1 VKISLNFFLLLIIG
15 TFLVSNSY
23 GQILNP
29 EPGSF
34 MSNNSDTSKQDSSK
48 LQKTIPTQRIDP
60 FYSIYSEIQFAK
72 VKYDSLEFDL
82 SEMTNYHPLFGLD
95 PNVQTIGE
103 AGMPIHLRR
112 INPNI
117 NHGFQHGLSAFE
129 PYFYNHNSIQYY
141 RIFTPFTKFE
151 YIQTK
156 IQYVHLQGFH
166 SQNISPG
173 WNIALKFRTIN
184 SNGFYPNQKN
194 SLRQFGFS
202 SRYTSK
208 NNRYY
213 VQGSIQSN
221 RTKYTENGGW
231 ANDSIFDSLEGVN
244 KSAEVNMINSNT
256 MVSFNQIAIDQIYWI
271 KGEKTK
277 TSDTTYTFK
286 PVIGLQH
293 KVDLNRSVSNFNSR
307 GQDLLFQKDIFLDS
321 SQTKD
326 SIVFI
331 TQKHQ
336 IGFVNFVHDSSKFSW
351 FAGISTELINARYFN
366 SEYSIDS
373 GLLTNFSLSANQ
385 RYLSVN
391 KKLRLYF
398 SQDYCI
404 TGFNKSDLKLDLK
417 GEINWF
423 KNISSTFNILNNLVS
438 PSMIQRL
445 YVGNHH
451 NWNNQFNQTNIR
463 SFNLNN
469 EYHSPNTLISIGFS
483 MHNIGNHIYVSESI
497 KPTQFEGNLGKSEI
511 KFNLKHL
518 YKVFGIKAQGIY
530 QQNINKESEQFIPTP
545 DLSIAGGIFF
555 QKSTFKNAL
564 VLKIGADARWF
575 SEYYAQAYDP
585 STRLFYL
592 QQSRKQGNYP
602 FVDFYIQ
609 GKVKSFDGFLKLEH
623 ANFEQFN
630 IQFPN
635 SYYSTLGYSL
645 PPRRIV
651 FGVSWKFYY

>member
-1 VKISLNFFLLLIIG
+1 VKVSFTLFLLLIFTIG
-15 TFLVSNSY
+15 LVTKTE

-48 LQKTIPTQRIDP
+48 LQKAIPTQRIDP
-60 FYSIYSEIQFAK
+60 FYSITSEIQFAK
-72 VKYDSLEFDL
+72 EKYDSLEFDL
-82 SEMTNYHPLFGLD
+82 SEMTNYHPLFKRD

-103 AGMPIHLRR
+103 PGMPVQLRR
-112 INPNI
+112 INLNS
-117 NHGFQHGLSAFE
+117 NHGFQHGLTAFE
-129 PYFYNHNSIQYY
+129 PYFYNHLSNQYY
-141 RIFTPFTKFE
+141 RIFTPFTRFE

-166 SQNISPG
+166 SQNITPG

-194 SLRQFGFS
+194 SLRQFSFS

-213 VQGSIQSN
+213 AQGSIQSN
-221 RTKYTENGGW
+221 RTKYTDNGGW

-244 KSAEVNMINSNT
+244 KSAEVNLKSSNT
-256 MVSFNQIAIDQIYWI
+256 MVSFNQLAFDQIYWI
-271 KGEKTK
+271 KGVKTK
-277 TSDTTYTFK
+277 TTDTSYSFK
-286 PVIGLQH
+286 PSVGIQH
-293 KVDLNRSVSNFNSR
+293 KVDINRSISNFNSR
-307 GQDLLFQKDIFLDS
+307 GQDLFFQKEIFLDS
-321 SQTKD
+321 SLTKD
-326 SIVFI
+326 SIIFF

-336 IGFVNFVHDSSKFSW
+336 IGFVNYVHDSSIFSW
-351 FAGISTELINARYFN
+351 FAGISTEFINSKYYN
-366 SEYSIDS
+366 SVYSIDS
-373 GLLTNFSLSANQ
+373 GLANNISISANQ
-385 RYLSVN
+385 RYSGLN
-391 KKLRLYF
+391 KKMRVHF
-398 SQDYCI
+398 SQDYYFS
-404 TGFNKSDLKLDLK
+404 GFNKSDYKLDLN

-423 KNISSTFNILNNLVS
+423 KNISSTFSLLNNLVS
-438 PSMIQRL
+438 PSMIQRM
-445 YVGNHH
+445 YIGNHH
-451 NWNNQFNQTNIR
+451 NWNNEFNQTNIR
-463 SFNLNN
+463 SFYLNN
-469 EYHSPNTLISIGFS
+469 EYHTPKSLISLGLSIHS
-483 MHNIGNHIYVSESI
+483 ISNHIYISENI
-497 KPTQFEGNLGKSEI
+497 KPTQFAGNLGKSEL
-511 KFNLKHL
+511 KFNFKHL
-518 YKVFGIKAQGIY
+518 YKVLGIKMQGIY
-530 QQNINKESEQFIPTP
+530 QQNINNESAVFIPTP
-545 DLSIAGGIFF
+545 DLSLAGGIFF

-585 STRLFYL
+585 ATRLFYL
-592 QQSRKQGNYP
+592 QQTRKQGNYP
-602 FVDFYIQ
+602 FIDFYIQ

-630 IQFPN
+630 TQFPN